1 MVRISSKLCNINTI
15 KNDHT
20 TSLISTTITL
30 VLLSPYFISRN
41 EITLSYLH
49 EYIDK
54 LLSFV
59 FFYLKLLVLR
69 HFYDSAFY
77 RSHSNLHV
85 LLYLY
90 FPTNFL
96 IHYFHLHYILF
107 IIFIIL
113 FLFSF
118 FIYYLNIYLLLI

>member
-54 LLSFV
+54 LLFFV

-69 HFYDSAFY
+69 LFYVSVFY

-85 LLYLY
+85 LLLLY
-90 FPTNFL
+90 FYTNFL
-96 IHYFHLHYILF
+96 LLYFYFFLSFILYS
-107 IIFIIL
+107 I
-113 FLFSF
+113 
-118 FIYYLNIYLLLI
+118 IYLLLFYS